1 MIKRSMSMTI
11 AALVLLGTTPVP
23 IQAYDVRVEEIIRN
37 PTVIYQ
43 KAFGVDTTP
52 EIWNRVLDN
61 LYLIGRLWG
70 IYRFQPA
77 YQVTRTDSG
86 LHVVDP
92 TGIIGDV
99 RQVGR
104 SDLSRC
110 FYGRGE
116 FNHWAVPSF
125 FTAGGVIMF
134 ECTTERNR
142 ILGEVKIFMLGN
154 NWLSSVAMKLFS
166 GTLIRHIDN
175 RFMNNMDDMKKII
188 RDIADEP
195 DKVRNGLAGP
205 LRDDFDKT
213 FPIREI
219 KPAEE

>member
-1 MIKRSMSMTI
+1 
-11 AALVLLGTTPVP
+11 
-23 IQAYDVRVEEIIRN
+23 
-37 PTVIYQ
+37 
-43 KAFGVDTTP
+43 
-52 EIWNRVLDN
+52 
-61 LYLIGRLWG
+61 
-70 IYRFQPA
+70 
-77 YQVTRTDSG
+77 
-86 LHVVDP
+86 
-92 TGIIGDV
+92 
-99 RQVGR
+99 
-104 SDLSRC
+104 
-110 FYGRGE
+110 
-116 FNHWAVPSF
+116 
-125 FTAGGVIMF
+125 
-134 ECTTERNR
+134 
-142 ILGEVKIFMLGN
+142 MLGN